1 MSQHFFVI
9 GDVMLDID
17 YQGKHRGNEE
27 DAELCLTSDRRKI
40 YPGGAAWVAWLLAGA
55 GHEVD
60 LFGVVGPD
68 TEAEDLVMSLP
79 KVNRHLRP
87 LLTSTIVKRRVYT
100 ERGVYRFDTENPKTV
115 SWAVTEA
122 AKMLNYPHIHGSRP
136 DCVLFVDYNKGV
148 FWEHNTELRLIMEW
162 LPELGI
168 PTVAAIKPT
177 EYLSLWKD
185 VDLAICNRKEARE
198 LSTEDWNKIW
208 GDHFKRVIITAGA
221 RGVELHGGEADPYIP
236 IPDFIVDNVQEVGA
250 GDAFL
255 AALLPHW
262 LPEGDLREAVE
273 YAILRATKYV
283 SMPREDLCSR
293 YFV

>member
-79 KVNRHLRP
+79 KVNRHLKP
-87 LLTSTIVKRRVYT
+87 LLTSTTVKRRVYT
-100 ERGVYRFDTENPKTV
+100 ERGVYRFDTENPKAV
-115 SWAVTEA
+115 SWPVLEA
-122 AKMLNYPHIHGSRP
+122 AQLIYGGVRANDP
-136 DCVLFVDYNKGV
+136 DCIIFVDYNKGV
-148 FWEHNTELRLIMEW
+148 FWEAEDSEEVWFAITGLSEEIHM
-162 LPELGI
+162 
-168 PTVAAIKPT
+168 VAAIKPT
-177 EYLSLWKD
+177 KYLNLWND
-185 VDLAICNRKEARE
+185 VDLLVCNRKEANDIETNIKWLPDHALVVTEGSDGAALCGPRWIYRE
-198 LSTEDWNKIW
+198 RIECP
-208 GDHFKRVIITAGA
+208 
-221 RGVELHGGEADPYIP
+221 EP
-236 IPDFIVDNVQEVGA
+236 IALPQQIGA

-255 AALLPHW
+255 AALVPHW
-262 LPEGDLREAVE
+262 LLSGCKREAVE

-283 SMPREDLCSR
+283 SMPREELCSR